1 MNECRAFIELR
12 RYMEECVIGGTMIL
26 FKLNEMHS
34 LYVERLKDLGIGK
47 TINKTRLKA
56 KLLEAFPT
64 VHEQSLGQNILFV
77 FEEGMRSMLSDALVI
92 RDFSEDALILSKAAA
107 IIRKDMFSHA
117 GFKFTGSFTEEC
129 QESSLPASLKI
140 ILSMILNGAT
150 LKDQSKRESEA
161 CLTIG
166 QTIVFSAYS
175 MVLFY
180 GYAH

>member
-12 RYMEECVIGGTMIL
+12 RYMEEYVIGGTMIL

-64 VHEQSLGQNILFV
+64 VHEQSFGQNILFV

-175 MVLFY
+175 MVRFY